1 MSGAYR
7 PHLEIIVPVYAV
19 IENTE
24 SPVYAVTENTDSPVY
39 AVTENTESPVYAVTE
54 NTENPVAKLQHIYD
68 ICKKKRL
75 FVNFS

>member
-1 MSGAYR
+1 M
-7 PHLEIIVPVYAV
+7 IVPVYAV

-24 SPVYAVTENTDSPVY
+24 NPVYAVIENTVSPVYA
-39 AVTENTESPVYAVTE
+39 AIE